1 MLPVTGNIADSVRE
15 RAAYHRSVDPTL
27 AVGVAGLIG
36 AITGAAAILAFRV
49 SERAQLR
56 TDVPTGS
63 TADRP
68 ALPVGAADVLAVLR
82 QWAVVLGPDDVIV
95 RSSPSAQAYGLV
107 RGNRLAVAE
116 LVALVHHLRRSG
128 EIQQADFDLPRGP
141 LGDGT
146 FAVSARVAPLSGGL
160 VLVLV
165 EDRTQAQRVD
175 AMRRDFVANVSHEL
189 KTPVAALA
197 LLAEAMQEAPQDP
210 DAVRHFAGRMQQ
222 ESLRLS
228 ALVQDLIDLSRL
240 EVTDPLIPADRVSID
255 EVVGT
260 AVDQLRLAAQQRSI
274 TLVTGGQRGL
284 EVLGDEGQLIT
295 ALRNLIDN
303 ALSYSPEQTRV
314 GIGVRKSGDLVE
326 ISVAD
331 QGLGIPEPDQARIFE
346 RFYRIDPARSR
357 RTGGTGLGLAIV
369 KHITT
374 NHGGEVSVW
383 SAEGAGSTFTLR
395 LPLAAPTRAPSSSTS
410 AMSV

>member
-1 MLPVTGNIADSVRE
+1 MDRPT
-15 RAAYHRSVDPTL
+15 YHRTVDPTL
-27 AVGVAGLIG
+27 AVGIAGLIG
-36 AITGAAAILAFRV
+36 ALTGAAAVLAFRV
-49 SERAQLR
+49 SERTQQRLDEPAGG
-56 TDVPTGS
+56 TADVPVL
-63 TADRP
+63 P
-68 ALPVGAADVLAVLR
+68 AGAADVLAVLR
-82 QWAVVLGPDDVIV
+82 QWSVVLGSDDVIV
-95 RSSPSAQAYGLV
+95 RSSPSAQAFGLV
-107 RGNRLAVAE
+107 HGGRLAVSE
-116 LVALVHHLRRSG
+116 LIALVRDVRRSG
-128 EIQQADFDLPRGP
+128 EIQQADFDIPRGP
-141 LGDGT
+141 LGGGT

-165 EDRTQAQRVD
+165 EDRTQAHRVD

-189 KTPVAALA
+189 KTPVGALA

-210 DAVRHFAGRMQQ
+210 DAVRRFAGRMQQ

-228 ALVQDLIDLSRL
+228 ALVQDLIDLSQL
-240 EVTDPLIPADRVSID
+240 EVNDPLVPADRVSID
-255 EVVGT
+255 RVVT
-260 AVDQLRLAAQQRSI
+260 KAADQLRLAAQQRSI
-274 TLVTGGQRGL
+274 ALVVGGDHSL
-284 EVLGDEGQLIT
+284 EVLGDEGQLVT

-314 GIGVRKSGDLVE
+314 AIGVRRADDLVE
-326 ISVAD
+326 ICVAD
-331 QGLGIPEPDQARIFE
+331 QGPGIPESDQLRIFE

-395 LPLAAPTRAPSSSTS
+395 LPLAAQRRTPTSTTSTS
-410 AMSV
+410 VTT

>member
-1 MLPVTGNIADSVRE
+1 MPSVRGNIADSATQ

-27 AVGVAGLIG
+27 AVGIAGLIG
-36 AITGAAAILAFRV
+36 AITGAAAVLAFRV

-56 TDVPTGS
+56 TDVPAS
-63 TADRP
+63 ATAYRP
-68 ALPVGAADVLAVLR
+68 ALPPGAADVLAVLR

-107 RGNRLAVAE
+107 RGDRLAVAE
-116 LVALVHHLRRSG
+116 LLALVHHLRRSG

-197 LLAEAMQEAPQDP
+197 LLAEAMQEAPEDP
-210 DAVRHFAGRMQQ
+210 DAVRRFAGRMQQ

-240 EVTDPLIPADRVSID
+240 EATDPLIPADRVSID
-255 EVVGT
+255 EVVST

-284 EVLGDEGQLIT
+284 QVLGDEGQLIT

-314 GIGVRKSGDLVE
+314 GIGVRRSGNLVE
-326 ISVAD
+326 ICVAD

-395 LPLAAPTRAPSSSTS
+395 LPLAAPTRAPSSKSV
-410 AMSV
+410 MSI

>member
-1 MLPVTGNIADSVRE
+1 
-15 RAAYHRSVDPTL
+15 VDPTL
-27 AVGVAGLIG
+27 AVGIAGLIG
-36 AITGAAAILAFRV
+36 AIAGAAAVLAFRV

-56 TDVPTGS
+56 EDGQD
-63 TADRP
+63 ADSP
-68 ALPVGAADVLAVLR
+68 EGPVLPPGAADVLAVLR
-82 QWAVVLGPDDVIV
+82 QWAVVLGPDDVLV
-95 RSSPSAQAYGLV
+95 RSSPSAHAYGLV
-107 RGNRLAVAE
+107 RGDRLVVAE
-116 LVALVHHLRRSG
+116 LIALVREVRRSG
-128 EIQQADFDLPRGP
+128 EIQQADFDIPRGP
-141 LGDGT
+141 LGGGT

-189 KTPVAALA
+189 KTPVGALA
-197 LLAEAMQEAPQDP
+197 LLAEAMQEAPDDP
-210 DAVRHFAGRMQQ
+210 DAVRRFAGRMQQ
-222 ESLRLS
+222 ESYRLS

-240 EVTDPLIPADRVSID
+240 EVTDPLVPADRVSID
-255 EVVGT
+255 EVV
-260 AVDQLRLAAQQRSI
+260 ARAMDQLRLAAQQRSI
-274 TLVTGGQRGL
+274 TLVAGGHRGL
-284 EVLGDEGQLIT
+284 QVLGDEGQLVT

-314 GIGVRKSGDLVE
+314 GIGVRRSGDLVE
-326 ISVAD
+326 ICVAD
-331 QGLGIPEPDQARIFE
+331 QGLGIPEADQGRIFE

-383 SAEGAGSTFTLR
+383 SAEGAGSTFTMR
-395 LPLAAPTRAPSSSTS
+395 LPLAAPSRLPSSTTSVST
-410 AMSV
+410 

>member
-1 MLPVTGNIADSVRE
+1 MDRP
-15 RAAYHRSVDPTL
+15 AYHRTVDPTL
-27 AVGVAGLIG
+27 AVGIAGLIG
-36 AITGAAAILAFRV
+36 ALTGAAAVLAFRV
-49 SERAQLR
+49 SERTQQRLDEPAR
-56 TDVPTGS
+56 GAADV
-63 TADRP
+63 AMLP
-68 ALPVGAADVLAVLR
+68 AGAADVLAVLR
-82 QWAVVLGPDDVIV
+82 QWSVVLGSDDVIV
-95 RSSPSAQAYGLV
+95 RSSPSAQAFGLV
-107 RGNRLAVAE
+107 HGGRLAVSE
-116 LVALVHHLRRSG
+116 LIALVRDVRRSG
-128 EIQQADFDLPRGP
+128 EIQQADFDIPRGP
-141 LGDGT
+141 LGGGT

-165 EDRTQAQRVD
+165 EDRTQARRVD

-189 KTPVAALA
+189 KTPVGALA

-210 DAVRHFAGRMQQ
+210 DAVRRFAGRMQQ

-240 EVTDPLIPADRVSID
+240 EVNDPLVPADRVSID
-255 EVVGT
+255 RVVMK
-260 AVDQLRLAAQQRSI
+260 AADQLRLAAQQRSI
-274 TLVTGGQRGL
+274 ALVIGGEHSL
-284 EVLGDEGQLIT
+284 EVLGDEGQLVT

-314 GIGVRKSGDLVE
+314 AIGVRRADDLVE
-326 ISVAD
+326 ICVAD
-331 QGLGIPEPDQARIFE
+331 QGPGIHESDQLRIFE

-395 LPLAAPTRAPSSSTS
+395 LPLAAPARLPTPKPSTS
-410 AMSV
+410 VTT